1 MSTMVSILFVPSVRR
16 GNGSGHLVRCF
27 GLAAVLGPQAA
38 VFLSDDPGPVSWS
51 SDELRL
57 AYPREMSSVRI
68 IGELRSEARFTLV
81 VLDNRETSA
90 AELEHWSRWGAVVA
104 IDEGGEA
111 RGSAAY
117 LVDILPRPW
126 RQARLGLPANLSSLG
141 YLALPLARRE
151 PPTSIKRIL
160 VSFGGEDPAGLADA
174 FLHAAVGGGLVSA
187 DQITVVTG
195 ALSSSAV
202 RFPGVTA
209 IGPVQDLK
217 EKLRSY
223 DLVVTQFGLTAFE
236 AAWAGCAVLL
246 LNPSTIHEE
255 LTRAAGFM
263 SLGVRK
269 PELKILRKAM
279 QDPEEL
285 VQVSREAAPGQR
297 LDLATRLALLAP
309 RHAGECP
316 ACGMRNGRAVYR
328 AERKTCLVCP
338 GCGLVRMAFFEPR
351 KNPYAERSYF
361 FEEYKAQYGRTYIED
376 IPSIRVA
383 AAKRLAVIESLLAA
397 ETPEGHRGQR
407 VLDVGCAYGAFVAE
421 AQARGWNAVGSDLA
435 PDAVEYVQAT
445 YGVPAFRADFAEPG
459 ADGLYPRNLACLTM
473 WYVIEHFDELARVL
487 RRVASLLRP
496 GGVFAFSTPSGSGIS
511 ARRNPEDFYE
521 RSPDDHFTIWSP
533 ATAPGILKRFGFDVQ
548 QIVVTGHHP
557 ERFAGVPAKATSLRY
572 KVAMATS
579 RLMGLGD
586 TFECYAV
593 YRGLVDDGAIFR
605 PAEHT

>member
-1 MSTMVSILFVPSVRR
+1 MVSILFVPSVRR

-27 GLAAVLGPQAA
+27 GLASVLGTRAA
-38 VFLSDDPGPVSWS
+38 VFLSNDPGSASWS

-81 VLDNRETSA
+81 VLDNRETTA
-90 AELEHWSRWGAVVA
+90 VELEHWARWGAVVA

-111 RGSAAY
+111 RGAAAY

-141 YLALPLARRE
+141 YLALPAARRE
-151 PPTSIKRIL
+151 PPASIKRVL

-174 FLHAAVGGGLVSA
+174 FLYAAVGGGLLAA

-195 ALSSSAV
+195 ALSRSAI

-223 DLVVTQFGLTAFE
+223 DLIVTQFGLTAFE
-236 AAWAGCAVLL
+236 AAWAGCAVLI
-246 LNPSTIHEE
+246 LNPSAIHEE
-255 LTRAAGFM
+255 LSGATGFM

-269 PELKILRKAM
+269 PDLKILRKAIL
-279 QDPEEL
+279 DPVEL
-285 VQVSREAAPGQR
+285 VQASRQAAPEQR
-297 LDLATRLALLAP
+297 LDLAARLAMLAP
-309 RHAGECP
+309 KHSGDCP
-316 ACGMRNGRAVYR
+316 VCGLHNGKAVYR
-328 AERKTCLVCP
+328 AERKTYLVCP
-338 GCGLVRMAFFEPR
+338 ACGLVRMAYFEAR
-351 KNPYAERSYF
+351 ENPYAERSYF

-376 IPSIRVA
+376 IPSIRAV
-383 AAKRLAVIESLLAA
+383 AAKRLAVIESLLAHSRSA
-397 ETPEGHRGQR
+397 GHEGQR

-421 AQARGWNAVGSDLA
+421 AQSRGWNAVGSDLA
-435 PDAVEYVQAT
+435 PDAVEYVKAT
-445 YGVPAFRADFAEPG
+445 YGVPAFIADFAEPG
-459 ADGLYPRNLACLTM
+459 ADGLYPRDLACLTM
-473 WYVIEHFDELARVL
+473 WYVVEHFDELARVL
-487 RRVASLLRP
+487 RRVASLMSP

-511 ARRNPEDFYE
+511 ARRNPAGFYE

-533 ATAPGILKRFGFDVQ
+533 ATAPGILKRFGFEVQ

-557 ERFAGVPAKATSLRY
+557 ERFAGIPANAKSLRY
-572 KVAMATS
+572 KVAMAIS

-593 YRGLVDDGAIFR
+593 YRGLVDGGAAFR

>member
-1 MSTMVSILFVPSVRR
+1 MVNILFVPSVRR

-27 GLAAVLGPQAA
+27 GLASALGTRAA
-38 VFLSDDPGPVSWS
+38 MFLSNDPGPLSWS

-81 VLDNRETSA
+81 VLDNRATSA
-90 AELEHWSRWGAVVA
+90 AELEHWARWGTVVA

-111 RGSAAY
+111 RGAAAY

-126 RQARLGLPANLSSLG
+126 RQARLGLPANLASLG
-141 YLALPLARRE
+141 YLALPTARRE
-151 PPTSIKRIL
+151 PPVSIKRVL

-174 FLHAAVGGGLVSA
+174 FLHVAVGGGMVTA

-195 ALSSSAV
+195 ALSRSAV

-209 IGPVQDLK
+209 VGPVQDLK

-246 LNPSTIHEE
+246 LNPSAIHEE
-255 LTRAAGFM
+255 LARAAGFM

-269 PELKILRKAM
+269 PDLKILRRVIL
-279 QDPEEL
+279 DPAQL
-285 VQVSREAAPGQR
+285 VQASRKAAPGQR
-297 LDLATRLALLAP
+297 LNLAERLMLLVP
-309 RHAGECP
+309 RHAGDCP
-316 ACGMRNGRAVYR
+316 VCGLRNGKAIYR
-328 AERKTCLVCP
+328 AERKTYLECP
-338 GCGLVRMAFFEPR
+338 ACGLIRMAYFEAR
-351 KNPYAERSYF
+351 ENPYAERSYF

-376 IPSIRVA
+376 IPSIRAV
-383 AAKRLAVIESLLAA
+383 AAKRLAVIESVLARTRPA
-397 ETPEGHRGQR
+397 GHAGQS

-435 PDAVEYVQAT
+435 PDAVEYVKST
-445 YGVPAFRADFAEPG
+445 YGVPAFIADFAEPG

-473 WYVIEHFDELARVL
+473 WYVVEHFDELARVL
-487 RRVASLLRP
+487 RRVASLMRR
-496 GGVFAFSTPSGSGIS
+496 GGVFAFSTPSGSGVS
-511 ARRNPEDFYE
+511 ARRNPAGFYE

-533 ATAPGILKRFGFDVQ
+533 ATAPGILKRFGFEVQ

-557 ERFAGVPAKATSLRY
+557 ERFAGVPADAKSLRY

-593 YRGLVDDGAIFR
+593 YRGLDTGGAALR

>member
-1 MSTMVSILFVPSVRR
+1 LNTMVSILFVPSVRR

-27 GLAAVLGPQAA
+27 GLASALGTKAA
-38 VFLSDDPGPVSWS
+38 VFLSNDPGPVSWS

-81 VLDNRETSA
+81 VLDNRETPA
-90 AELEHWSRWGAVVA
+90 AELEHWARWGTVVA

-111 RGSAAY
+111 RSSAAY

-126 RQARLGLPANLSSLG
+126 RQARLGLPPNLSSLG
-141 YLALPLARRE
+141 YLALPTARRL
-151 PPTSIKRIL
+151 PPASIKRVL

-174 FLHAAVGGGLVSA
+174 FLKAAVGNGFVSA
-187 DQITVVTG
+187 EQITVVTG
-195 ALSSSAV
+195 ALSRSAV

-246 LNPSTIHEE
+246 LNPSAIHEE

-263 SLGVRK
+263 SLGIRK
-269 PELKILRKAM
+269 PELKVIRKVF
-279 QDPEEL
+279 QDPAEL
-285 VQVSREAAPGQR
+285 IQASLGAAPEQR
-297 LDLATRLALLAP
+297 LDLAARLELLSP
-309 RHAGECP
+309 KHAGDCP
-316 ACGMRNGRAVYR
+316 VCGLRNGQAIFRS
-328 AERKTCLVCP
+328 ERKTYHVCP
-338 GCGLVRMAFFEPR
+338 ACGLVRMAYFEAR
-351 KNPYAERSYF
+351 EYPYAERSYF

-376 IPSIRVA
+376 IPSIRA
-383 AAKRLAVIESLLAA
+383 AGAKRLGVIESLLSRSS
-397 ETPEGHRGQR
+397 PPGHMGQSL
-407 VLDVGCAYGAFVAE
+407 LDVGCAYGAFVAE
-421 AQARGWNAVGSDLA
+421 AQSRGWNAVGSDVA
-435 PDAVEYVQAT
+435 PDAVEYVKAT
-445 YGVPAFRADFAEPG
+445 YGVPAFIADFAAPG
-459 ADGLYPRNLACLTM
+459 ADGLYPRNLSCLSM

-487 RRVASLLRP
+487 RRVASLMQP

-511 ARRNPEDFYE
+511 ARRNPADFYE

-557 ERFAGVPAKATSLRY
+557 ERFAGVPADARSLRY
-572 KVAMATS
+572 KVVMAIS
-579 RLMGLGD
+579 RLLGLGD

-593 YRGLVDDGAIFR
+593 YRGLADGGA
-605 PAEHT
+605 A